1 MGRNLMDTI
10 GLNEL
15 AGIVGGNVRS
25 PISEEGQVH
34 HASTHSDHIR
44 SGTVFFALHGSH
56 TDGHKYVSRA
66 FANGAVAAVIGRQEL
81 KDVSEDGPLIVVDSP
96 LCALRS
102 LAGWW
107 RSKLTA
113 TVVAIVGNTGKT
125 VTKDAL
131 VNFLGYHYVTYGSPG
146 SYNSQIGV
154 PLSLLECPGDA
165 EIAVIEAAA
174 SLPGEMKRLTEIIR
188 PTHVVFTNLG
198 TRFKENFEDAIE
210 HAREIVRLAEYLPDE
225 GWLLIGEVERGLTMV
240 ANSLRVK
247 KYFCD
252 RSDGLPKFSAPEYVA
267 DGISL
272 LVNFPDST
280 QGLITIRTPSDHIAM
295 DVKLAISAAAL
306 LGVDGQALLAA
317 TGDYTPTSARM
328 EVWRSPAGITVVR
341 DIATTDGATFTAAVR
356 VAKKLTKP
364 GKRTAVVLADSY
376 DRYTSEATSGL
387 GRTIALSEISEL
399 HTLESTTHQLI
410 SQAVAEVNPKLE
422 THHFRSHNEMRQYLT
437 STLQADDVVLV
448 QAPRDRTISEL
459 SPSILQPMAPTR
471 LYIDQSAIE
480 SNVRAIRQL
489 IGKDVRL
496 MAMVKALAYGTNPV
510 QISICL
516 EAAGVD
522 ALAVA
527 AVDEGEAL
535 RRAGVSLPILVT
547 LATQGEIERM
557 TRNRLTPLIYS
568 QQMLDRAINYSLRSE
583 GPALE
588 IHLEVDSGMHRTG
601 FYPDDAVAALRL
613 MRAVPSLKLTGLMTH
628 FACADIPGKDYIT
641 QLQLSSFENVISA
654 ARALGHADFIR
665 HAANTA
671 ASMRL
676 PETRLDMVRIGIGL
690 FGIYP
695 FPEIHS
701 SVELTPAVSLISQI
715 VEIHDLQPG
724 EPVGY
729 GATFRASPRGTR
741 VGVVAAG
748 YHDCIPRAF
757 SNFGSVMVGGK
768 PCEIVGTVSMDSTT
782 IDLSGC
788 PEATVGSDVIIF
800 GRHGTS
806 FISIEDVAEK
816 IHTIPYE
823 LLARVGPR
831 VQRIFTDH

>member
-1 MGRNLMDTI
+1 
-10 GLNEL
+10 
-15 AGIVGGNVRS
+15 
-25 PISEEGQVH
+25 
-34 HASTHSDHIR
+34 
-44 SGTVFFALHGSH
+44 
-56 TDGHKYVSRA
+56 
-66 FANGAVAAVIGRQEL
+66 
-81 KDVSEDGPLIVVDSP
+81 
-96 LCALRS
+96 
-102 LAGWW
+102 
-107 RSKLTA
+107 
-113 TVVAIVGNTGKT
+113 
-125 VTKDAL
+125 
-131 VNFLGYHYVTYGSPG
+131 
-146 SYNSQIGV
+146 
-154 PLSLLECPGDA
+154 
-165 EIAVIEAAA
+165 
-174 SLPGEMKRLTEIIR
+174 
-188 PTHVVFTNLG
+188 
-198 TRFKENFEDAIE
+198 
-210 HAREIVRLAEYLPDE
+210 
-225 GWLLIGEVERGLTMV
+225 
-240 ANSLRVK
+240 
-247 KYFCD
+247 
-252 RSDGLPKFSAPEYVA
+252 
-267 DGISL
+267 
-272 LVNFPDST
+272 
-280 QGLITIRTPSDHIAM
+280 
-295 DVKLAISAAAL
+295 
-306 LGVDGQALLAA
+306 
-317 TGDYTPTSARM
+317 
-328 EVWRSPAGITVVR
+328 
-341 DIATTDGATFTAAVR
+341 
-356 VAKKLTKP
+356 
-364 GKRTAVVLADSY
+364 
-376 DRYTSEATSGL
+376 
-387 GRTIALSEISEL
+387 
-399 HTLESTTHQLI
+399 
-410 SQAVAEVNPKLE
+410 
-422 THHFRSHNEMRQYLT
+422 
-437 STLQADDVVLV
+437 VLV

-459 SPSILQPMAPTR
+459 SPNILQPMAPTR

-489 IGKDVRL
+489 IGKEVRL

-516 EAAGVD
+516 EAAGID

-557 TRNRLTPLIYS
+557 ARNRLTPLIYS
-568 QQMLDRAINYSLRSE
+568 QQMLDRAIDYSLRPE
-583 GPALE
+583 GPVLE

-613 MRAVPSLKLTGLMTH
+613 MRTVPALRLTGLMTH
-628 FACADIPGKDYIT
+628 FACADIPSKDYIT

-654 ARALGHADFIR
+654 ATELGYADFIR

-695 FPEIHS
+695 SPEIHS
-701 SVELTPAVSLISQI
+701 PVELTPAVNLISQI
-715 VEIHDLQPG
+715 VEINDLRPG

-768 PCEIVGTVSMDSTT
+768 PCEIVGTVSMDSMT

-788 PEATVGSDVIIF
+788 PEATVGSDVTIF

>member
-1 MGRNLMDTI
+1 
-10 GLNEL
+10 
-15 AGIVGGNVRS
+15 
-25 PISEEGQVH
+25 
-34 HASTHSDHIR
+34 
-44 SGTVFFALHGSH
+44 
-56 TDGHKYVSRA
+56 
-66 FANGAVAAVIGRQEL
+66 
-81 KDVSEDGPLIVVDSP
+81 
-96 LCALRS
+96 
-102 LAGWW
+102 
-107 RSKLTA
+107 
-113 TVVAIVGNTGKT
+113 
-125 VTKDAL
+125 
-131 VNFLGYHYVTYGSPG
+131 
-146 SYNSQIGV
+146 
-154 PLSLLECPGDA
+154 
-165 EIAVIEAAA
+165 
-174 SLPGEMKRLTEIIR
+174 
-188 PTHVVFTNLG
+188 
-198 TRFKENFEDAIE
+198 
-210 HAREIVRLAEYLPDE
+210 
-225 GWLLIGEVERGLTMV
+225 
-240 ANSLRVK
+240 
-247 KYFCD
+247 
-252 RSDGLPKFSAPEYVA
+252 
-267 DGISL
+267 
-272 LVNFPDST
+272 
-280 QGLITIRTPSDHIAM
+280 M
-295 DVKLAISAAAL
+295 DVKVAISAASL
-306 LGVDGQALLAA
+306 LGVDGQTLLEAA
-317 TGDYTPTSARM
+317 GDYTPTSARM

-376 DRYTSEATSGL
+376 DRYTGEATSGL

-399 HTLESTTHQLI
+399 HTLQSTTHQLI
-410 SQAVAEVNPKLE
+410 SRAVAEVNPRLE

-459 SPSILQPMAPTR
+459 SPNILQPVAPTR

-489 IGKDVRL
+489 IGKEVRL

-516 EAAGVD
+516 EAAGID

-557 TRNRLTPLIYS
+557 ARNRLTPLIYS
-568 QQMLDRAINYSLRSE
+568 QQMLDRTIDYSLRPE
-583 GPALE
+583 CPVLE

-613 MRAVPSLKLTGLMTH
+613 MRTVPSLKLTGLMTH
-628 FACADIPGKDYIT
+628 FACADIPSKDYIT

-654 ARALGHADFIR
+654 ARELGYADFIR

-695 FPEIHS
+695 SPEIHS
-701 SVELTPAVSLISQI
+701 PVELTPAVNLISQI
-715 VEIHDLQPG
+715 VEINDLRPG

-768 PCEIVGTVSMDSTT
+768 PCEIVGTVSMDSMT

-788 PEATVGSDVIIF
+788 PEATVGSDVTIF

-831 VQRIFTDH
+831 VQRIFTGH

>member
-1 MGRNLMDTI
+1 MDAI
-10 GLNEL
+10 GLHEL

-25 PISEEGQVH
+25 SVSEEGQVH
-34 HASTHSDHIR
+34 HVSTHSDHIR

-66 FANGAVAAVIGRQEL
+66 FANGAVAAVIGRQQL

-96 LCALRS
+96 LCALHS

-107 RSKLTA
+107 RSQLTA
-113 TVVAIVGNTGKT
+113 MVVAIVGNTGKT

-131 VNFLGYHYVTYGSPG
+131 INFLGYRYIAYGSPG

-154 PLSLLECPGDA
+154 PLSLLECQRNAD
-165 EIAVIEAAA
+165 IAVIEAAA
-174 SLPGEMKRLTEIIR
+174 SLPGEMKQLTNIIR

-198 TRFKENFEDAIE
+198 TRFKENFDDAVE

-225 GWLLIGEVERGLTMV
+225 GWLLIGEAERILTMV
-240 ANSLRVK
+240 ADSLRVK
-247 KYFCD
+247 KYFCGK
-252 RSDGLPKFSAPEYVA
+252 SDGLPEFSAPEHVA
-267 DGISL
+267 NGISL
-272 LVNFPDST
+272 LVNFPDSA

-295 DVKLAISAAAL
+295 DVKVAISAASL
-306 LGVDGQALLAA
+306 LGVHGQTLLEAA
-317 TGDYTPTSARM
+317 GDYTPTSARM

-356 VAKKLTKP
+356 VAKKLTRP

-376 DRYTSEATSGL
+376 DRYTGEATSGL
-387 GRTIALSEISEL
+387 GRTIGLSGISEL
-399 HTLESTTHQLI
+399 HTLQSTVHQLI
-410 SQAVAEVNPKLE
+410 SRAVAEVNPTLE
-422 THHFRSHNEMRQYLT
+422 THHFSSHNEMRQYLT

-459 SPSILQPMAPTR
+459 SPNILQPMAPTR

-480 SNVRAIRQL
+480 SNIRAIRQL
-489 IGKDVRL
+489 IGNEVRL

-547 LATQGEIERM
+547 LATPGDIERM
-557 TRNRLTPLIYS
+557 ARNRLTPLIYS
-568 QQMLDRAINYSLRSE
+568 QQLLDRAIDYSLRPE

-601 FYPDDAVAALRL
+601 FCPDDAVAALRL
-613 MRAVPSLKLTGLMTH
+613 MRAVSSLKLTGLMTH

-641 QLQLSSFENVISA
+641 QQQLSSFEDVINA
-654 ARALGHADFIR
+654 TKELGYADFIR

-671 ASMRL
+671 ASVRL

-695 FPEIHS
+695 SPKIRS

-729 GATFRASPRGTR
+729 GATFRASPRGMR

-757 SNFGSVMVGGK
+757 SNIGSVMVSGK
-768 PCEIVGTVSMDSTT
+768 PCEIVGTVSMDSMT

-788 PEATVGSDVIIF
+788 PEATVGSDVTIF

-831 VQRIFTDH
+831 VQRIFTGH

>member
-1 MGRNLMDTI
+1 MDTI
-10 GLNEL
+10 GLDEL
-15 AGIVGGNVRS
+15 AGIVDGKLRS
-25 PISEEGQVH
+25 PVREHGQVH
-34 HASTHSDHIR
+34 YVSTHSDHIR
-44 SGTVFFALHGSH
+44 SGTVFFALRGSQ
-56 TDGHKYVSRA
+56 TDGHKYVGRA
-66 FANGAVAAVIGRQEL
+66 FANGAVAAVVDRQQL
-81 KDVSEDGPLIVVDSP
+81 KEVREDGPLIVVDSP
-96 LCALRS
+96 LWALRS

-131 VNFLGYHYVTYGSPG
+131 VHFLGYRYTAYGSPG

-154 PLSLLECPGDA
+154 PLSLLECPREA
-165 EIAVIEAAA
+165 EIAVIEAAI
-174 SLPGEMKRLTEIIR
+174 SQPGEMGQLTEIIK
-188 PTHVVFTNLG
+188 PTDVIFTNLG

-210 HAREIVRLAEYLPDE
+210 HAREIVCSAEHLPDE
-225 GWLLIGEVERGLTMV
+225 GWLLIGEAKKILTMV
-240 ANSLRVK
+240 ADSLRVK
-247 KYFCD
+247 KYFCG
-252 RSDGLPKFSAPEYVA
+252 RSNGLPEFSAPEYVA

-272 LVNFPDST
+272 LASFPDSS
-280 QGLITIRTPSDHIAM
+280 QGLITIRTPSEHIAM
-295 DVKLAISAAAL
+295 DVKIAISAASL
-306 LGVDGQALLAA
+306 LGVNGQTLLAA
-317 TGDYTPTSARM
+317 AGDYTPTSARM

-341 DIATTDGATFTAAVR
+341 NVATTDGATFTAAVR
-356 VAKKLTKP
+356 VARRLTKP

-387 GRTIALSEISEL
+387 GRTIGLSEISEL
-399 HTLESTTHQLI
+399 HTLRSPKHRLV
-410 SQAVAEVNPKLE
+410 SQAVAEVNPTLE
-422 THHFRSHNEMRQYLT
+422 THHFQSHNEMRQHLT
-437 STLQADDVVLV
+437 STLQADDVVLI

-459 SPSILQPMAPTR
+459 SPNILQSMAPTR

-489 IGKDVRL
+489 VGKEVRL

-527 AVDEGEAL
+527 AVDEGESL
-535 RRAGVSLPILVT
+535 RRAGITLPILVT

-557 TRNRLTPLIYS
+557 ARNRLTPLVYS
-568 QQMLDRAINYSLRSE
+568 QQMLDGAIGYALWSD

-588 IHLEVDSGMHRTG
+588 IHLEIDSGMHRTG
-601 FYPDDAVAALRL
+601 FYPDDAVPALRL
-613 MRAVPSLKLTGLMTH
+613 MRAFPSLKLTGLMTH
-628 FACADIPGKDYIT
+628 FSCADMPGKDHIT
-641 QLQLSSFENVISA
+641 QLQLSRLENVISA
-654 ARALGHADFIR
+654 ARDLGYAGFIR

-671 ASMRL
+671 AALRL

-690 FGIYP
+690 FGVYP
-695 FPEIHS
+695 SPEIRS
-701 SVELTPAVSLISQI
+701 SVELMPAVSLISQV
-715 VEIHDLQPG
+715 VEIHDLEPG
-724 EPVGY
+724 ESVGY

-748 YHDCIPRAF
+748 YHDCVPRAF
-757 SNFGSVMVGGK
+757 SNFGYVMVGGK
-768 PCEIVGTVSMDSTT
+768 PCEIVGTVSMDSMT

-788 PEATVGSDVIIF
+788 PEATVGSDVTIF

-806 FISIEDVAEK
+806 FVSIEDVAEK
-816 IHTIPYE
+816 IYTISYE

-831 VQRIFTDH
+831 VQRIFTGH